1 MADATQ
7 APPEPPWTLERCP
20 HCGELVP
27 VGAFCGHC
35 GAALTEAEGG
45 PRRLHAFAAA
55 PHEHV
60 LRPALIS
67 TLFPHLP
74 RRHAHTFQL
83 VLAAGVFLIILLAAV
98 RLLAPAT
105 IAAAIVLP
113 VVYLLYLYEVE
124 VYEHEPALVLLVT
137 VVAGTALGIGYT
149 LITGALITPSFTG
162 TQQGPLVSGVLLPVI
177 AQLLMVATPL
187 LLLSRSHFDETLDG
201 LTFGVATGLGFTMA
215 TVIAGQ
221 WHVITAPLIGGVSV
235 DDVLRLLRVGVLTGV
250 VNASTTGLIT
260 AALWLRAHDRS
271 RHRFVSPWHGP
282 QGSMLIAF
290 AAQIGLGIAAYYV
303 PSLLAL
309 FVVDAAAAVALL
321 IWLRVVI
328 HHSLLEEGAA
338 LEIGE
343 PSACPECHRL
353 VPTMVFC
360 PACGAARSAA
370 PKHARTDSHASL
382 VPRTQP

>member
-1 MADATQ
+1 VTET
-7 APPEPPWTLERCP
+7 PPGRPGTLEPCP

-27 VGAFCGHC
+27 AGAFCGHC
-35 GAALTEAEGG
+35 GAALAEVEAG
-45 PRRLHAFAAA
+45 RSRLHAYAAA

-60 LRPALIS
+60 LRPAVVS

-83 VLAAGVFLIILLAAV
+83 VLAAGVLLIVLLAAV

-105 IAAAIVLP
+105 VAAAIVLP
-113 VVYLLYLYEVE
+113 IVYLLYLYEVE
-124 VYEHEPALVLLVT
+124 VYEHEPALVLTVT
-137 VVAGTALGIGYT
+137 VVAGIALGIGYT
-149 LITGALITPSFTG
+149 LVTGALITPSLSG

-187 LLLSRSHFDETLDG
+187 LLLSHAHFDETLDG

-221 WHVITAPLIGGVSV
+221 WHVITAPLISGVSV
-235 DDVLRLLRVGVLTGV
+235 DDVLRLIKLGVLAGIL
-250 VNASTTGLIT
+250 NASTTGLIT
-260 AALWLRAHDRS
+260 AAVWQRAHR
-271 RHRFVSPWHGP
+271 RPQRFISPWRG
-282 QGSMLIAF
+282 LEAALIIAF
-290 AAQIGLGIAAYYV
+290 AAQIGLGVAGYFV

-309 FVVDAAAAVALL
+309 VVVYAVAAIALL

-328 HHSLLEEGAA
+328 HHALLEEGAE

-343 PSACPECHRL
+343 PSACAECHRL
-353 VPTMVFC
+353 VPTMPFC

-370 PKHARTDSHASL
+370 PKPSRPDAPPSL
-382 VPRTQP
+382 VPRTQA